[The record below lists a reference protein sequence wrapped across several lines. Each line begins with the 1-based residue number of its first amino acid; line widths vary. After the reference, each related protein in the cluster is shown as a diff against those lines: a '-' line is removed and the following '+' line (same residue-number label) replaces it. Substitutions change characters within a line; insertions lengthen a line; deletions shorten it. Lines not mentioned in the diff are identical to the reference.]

1 MTLIEALITCIITS
15 AVVSFVVSALFHRFT
30 VNQVTLWLDGFFA
43 KQRSIMQEFVKD
55 IRQSLRR
62 GKTDT

>member
-1 MTLIEALITCIITS
+1 MTLMQALITCIITS
-15 AVVSFVVSALFHRFT
+15 AVISFVVSALFHRVT
-30 VNQVTLWLDGFFA
+30 VNLVALWFDGFFA
-43 KQRSIMQEFVKD
+43 EQRAIMQEFVKD